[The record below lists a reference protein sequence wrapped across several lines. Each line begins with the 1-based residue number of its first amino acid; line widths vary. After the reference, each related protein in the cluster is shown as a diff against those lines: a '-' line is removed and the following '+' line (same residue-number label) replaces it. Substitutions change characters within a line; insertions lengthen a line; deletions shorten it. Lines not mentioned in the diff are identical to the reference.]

1 LRFQLYLASQLH
13 MTLGDLRERV
23 TDEELVLWSAF
34 YELQNKEQA
43 EAQRRSMSRRR

>member
-1 LRFQLYLASQLH
+1 
-13 MTLGDLRERV
+13 MTLGDLRERI